1 MRESVHNDQRYP
13 PGSVSASQLR
23 GRVALITGG
32 GQGIGRMLAV
42 SLAELG
48 VDVAVVARTLDDVR
62 ATARAAQAVGAR
74 AEPLQADASVREEI
88 EEAVDRTVQRFG
100 RLDIL
105 IAAAGIYGPIG
116 TVLEN
121 DPAAWEQTI
130 RINLMGTFY
139 SIRAVLPVMIAQRR
153 GKIVAFSGGGAVSP
167 RPRFSAYATSKAAVV
182 RLIETV
188 AAEFADYGIDVNVVA
203 PGPVPTRLHEEVLR
217 QAGRAGEA
225 EVRKAREIIAG
236 GRDAVDRLVGLV
248 RFLVSDESDGLAGR
262 LISAVWDDWE
272 TLGARIAE
280 IRDTELYTMR
290 RVIG

>member
-1 MRESVHNDQRYP
+1 MIGAPRCVRSL
-13 PGSVSASQLR
+13 ASQLR

-48 VDVAVVARTLDDVR
+48 VDIAVVARTLDDIR

-88 EEAVDRTVQRFG
+88 EEAVDRAVRSFG

-116 TVLEN
+116 TVLDN

-139 SIRAVLPVMIAQRR
+139 AIRAVLPVMIARHR

-188 AAEFADYGIDVNVVA
+188 AAEFADCGIDINVVA

-217 QAGRAGEA
+217 QAARAGEA
-225 EVRKAREIIAG
+225 EVRKARAITE
-236 GRDAVDRLVGLV
+236 GRSDAVDRLVGLV
-248 RFLVSDESDGLAGR
+248 RFLVSDESDGLTGR

-280 IRDTELYTMR
+280 IRGTELYTMR
-290 RVIG
+290 RVTG

>member
-1 MRESVHNDQRYP
+1 MRESVHNLQPYP
-13 PGSVSASQLR
+13 SGSGPASQLR

-48 VDVAVVARTLDDVR
+48 VDIAVVARTLDDIR

-88 EEAVDRTVQRFG
+88 EEAVDRAVRSFG

-116 TVLEN
+116 TVLDN

-139 SIRAVLPVMIAQRR
+139 AIRAVLPVMIAQRR

-188 AAEFADYGIDVNVVA
+188 AAEFADCGIDINVVA

-217 QAGRAGEA
+217 QAARAGEA
-225 EVRKAREIIAG
+225 EVRKARAITE
-236 GRDAVDRLVGLV
+236 GRSDAVDRLVGLV
-248 RFLVSDESDGLAGR
+248 RFLVSDESDGLTGR

-280 IRDTELYTMR
+280 IRGTELYTMR
-290 RVIG
+290 RVTG

>member
-1 MRESVHNDQRYP
+1 MRESVHNLQPYP
-13 PGSVSASQLR
+13 SGSGPASQLR

-48 VDVAVVARTLDDVR
+48 VDIAVVARTLDDVR
-62 ATARAAQAVGAR
+62 ATARAAQALGAR
-74 AEPLQADASVREEI
+74 AEALQADASVREEI
-88 EEAVDRTVQRFG
+88 EEVVDRAVRRFG

-116 TVLEN
+116 TVLDN

-139 SIRAVLPVMIAQRR
+139 AIRAVLPVMIAQRR

-188 AAEFADYGIDVNVVA
+188 AAEFADCGIDVNVVA
-203 PGPVPTRLHEEVLR
+203 PGPVPTRLHEEVLQ
-217 QAGRAGEA
+217 QAERAGEA
-225 EVRKAREIIAG
+225 EVRKARAITEG
-236 GRDAVDRLVGLV
+236 GSDAVDRLVGLV
-248 RFLVSDESDGLAGR
+248 RFLVSDESNGLAGR

-280 IRDTELYTMR
+280 IRGTELYTMR
-290 RVIG
+290 RVTG

>member
-1 MRESVHNDQRYP
+1 MRESVHNLQPYP
-13 PGSVSASQLR
+13 SGSRPASQLR

-48 VDVAVVARTLDDVR
+48 VDIAVVARTLDDIR

-88 EEAVDRTVQRFG
+88 EEAVDRAVRRFG

-116 TVLEN
+116 TVLDN

-139 SIRAVLPVMIAQRR
+139 SIRAVLPAMIAQRR

-188 AAEFADYGIDVNVVA
+188 AAEFADYGIDINAVA

-217 QAGRAGEA
+217 QAERAGEA
-225 EVRKAREIIAG
+225 EVRKARAINEG